1 VFCGADR
8 YRSWVSDERIMTD
21 AVLAALTE
29 IRRAH
34 ETPADAIAL
43 SLSCEFLA
51 RAAFD
56 RSELVRTLGLISPTG
71 FEGWARDHEGGT
83 RGQKW
88 LHRTLSFRLWSRGLF
103 RLLTTRAVI
112 RKFLKK
118 TWGSKRSMRRFCTTH
133 RATHLRG
140 VTAIDRRSRCPSTG
154 DIRKRHER
162 GMGCGGR
169 EGYS

>member
-83 RGQKW
+83 RGPKW
-88 LHRTLSFRLWSRGLF
+88 LHRTLSFASGA
-103 RLLTTRAVI
+103 AVC
-112 RKFLKK
+112 
-118 TWGSKRSMRRFCTTH
+118 S
-133 RATHLRG
+133 
-140 VTAIDRRSRCPSTG
+140 
-154 DIRKRHER
+154 
-162 GMGCGGR
+162 GC
-169 EGYS
+169 